1 MDLARLQRG
10 FRGKNSSSLSAANSP
25 RPVDCSVVF
34 SRGLGAEVRPV
45 PAVPYKDEM
54 NYNHQAK
61 RCAEG
66 MENGKIVAV
75 PSASPVG
82 VVWCTY

>member
-1 MDLARLQRG
+1 MALI
-10 FRGKNSSSLSAANSP
+10 FRAN
-25 RPVDCSVVF
+25 
-34 SRGLGAEVRPV
+34 RGLGAEVRPV

-66 MENGKIVAV
+66 MENGKYVLFLE
-75 PSASPVG
+75 
-82 VVWCTY
+82 